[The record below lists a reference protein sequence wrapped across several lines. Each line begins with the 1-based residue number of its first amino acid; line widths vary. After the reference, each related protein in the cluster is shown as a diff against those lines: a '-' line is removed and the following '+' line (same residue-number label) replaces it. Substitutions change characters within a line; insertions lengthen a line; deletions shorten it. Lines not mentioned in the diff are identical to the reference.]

1 MENFYH
7 KWVEF
12 CQKFSTYTE
21 MIVWFLFFSLLMSC
35 ITLID
40 ICILMNPCI
49 LGINSTWSWCTI
61 KYPFSLKCI
70 QWEKSAPAPRVK
82 LMPGPLLFH
91 SLLGDSLVVTLSYRC
106 SFSSEIRV
114 SVMSDNQT
122 TPHPTALLFS
132 CSPVW
137 ICCNW
142 GIGQNP
148 LLSTF
153 PLLLPSLPLSLRA
166 AEKWRILT
174 G

>member
-1 MENFYH
+1 MG
-7 KWVEF
+7 VEF
-12 CQKFSTYTE
+12 CQKFSTYAD

-35 ITLID
+35 ITLIY

-49 LGINSTWSWCTI
+49 LGINPTWSWYMI
-61 KYPFSLKCI
+61 KYPFGLKSI
-70 QWEKSAPAPRVK
+70 QWEKSAPA

-91 SLLGDSLVVTLSYRC
+91 SLLGDNLIVILSYRH
-106 SFSSEIRV
+106 SFNSEIRV
-114 SVMSDNQT
+114 SVMSDNQN

-132 CSPVW
+132 YPPVW
-137 ICCNW
+137 IRCSW

-153 PLLLPSLPLSLRA
+153 PLLLLSLPLSSKA
-166 AEKWRILT
+166 AVKWRILT